1 LPGDP
6 CTSARLAGAGT
17 GTLAIDPA
25 EASRAA
31 APVVSDPLVGATVGS
46 FHVLRPL
53 GRGGMGTVYLAEH
66 PIIGSRVAIKFLH
79 ESMAASPELVARF
92 YDEAR
97 AVNRIGHE
105 NIVGIF
111 DLSMLP
117 PNRYYIVMEYLDGE
131 SLAALL
137 RRGAVSVDEGLAI
150 LVQLCDALQCAH
162 ERGVVHRDLKPDN
175 VFVLRRRG
183 APFVKLL
190 DFGIAK
196 LRDAPAGGH
205 TVAGMLVGTPEYMA
219 PEQCDNRP
227 VDARADVYALGVMA
241 YQLLTGVLPFSGGI
255 AQLLVAHLQEE
266 PRPPRSVNGLLAPA
280 LEDAILRAMRKRP
293 ADRFP
298 DMASF
303 GAALSAAREAR
314 GPAPAAAQ
322 PAPPLPAPA
331 APPRVVKV
339 VLAGEGTGRDLPA
352 TDLSRGGV
360 YLECAPPL
368 PAVFSRA
375 EVAVPGG
382 AGEATPIPAEVV
394 RVVQPAD
401 AKAWGMA
408 TGFALQFL
416 PSTPAERAAVDHL
429 AGATPAP
436 VRPEPSDA
444 AAASFLDALQSHS
457 ARTHYELLGLQPD
470 AELKDVQSRAR
481 SLRVQLERLR
491 DRKLSPSHAGLV
503 APLLARVA
511 FAADVV
517 GSAAER
523 LAYDAG
529 IGNLA
534 GVARCIAAGLP
545 ERLLAERRQEFLR
558 SRPGSEERARA
569 CLSRAKVARAV
580 GNLAFARAQYE
591 EALGADPLDLDA
603 HRDYW
608 ALRRELDGPPR

>member
-1 LPGDP
+1 
-6 CTSARLAGAGT
+6 
-17 GTLAIDPA
+17 
-25 EASRAA
+25 
-31 APVVSDPLVGATVGS
+31 
-46 FHVLRPL
+46 
-53 GRGGMGTVYLAEH
+53 
-66 PIIGSRVAIKFLH
+66 
-79 ESMAASPELVARF
+79 
-92 YDEAR
+92 
-97 AVNRIGHE
+97 
-105 NIVGIF
+105 
-111 DLSMLP
+111 
-117 PNRYYIVMEYLDGE
+117 
-131 SLAALL
+131 
-137 RRGAVSVDEGLAI
+137 
-150 LVQLCDALQCAH
+150 
-162 ERGVVHRDLKPDN
+162 
-175 VFVLRRRG
+175 
-183 APFVKLL
+183 
-190 DFGIAK
+190 
-196 LRDAPAGGH
+196 
-205 TVAGMLVGTPEYMA
+205 MLVGTPEYMA

-241 YQLLTGVLPFSGGI
+241 YQLLTGVLPFSGSI

-280 LEDAILRAMRKRP
+280 LEEAILRALRKRP
-293 ADRFP
+293 DDRFP

-303 GAALSAAREAR
+303 GAALSAARQAR
-314 GPAPAAAQ
+314 GAPAATP
-322 PAPPLPAPA
+322 PAPSPPGPA
-331 APPRVVKV
+331 APPRTVRVE
-339 VLAGEGTGRDLPA
+339 LAGEGRVRELPA
-352 TDLSRGGV
+352 TDVTRGGV

-368 PAVFSRA
+368 PAAFSRA
-375 EVAVPGG
+375 VVTVPGG
-382 AGEATPIPAEVV
+382 PEESTSIPAEVV

-416 PSTPAERAAVDHL
+416 PVTPAERVAVDRL

-444 AAASFLDALQSHS
+444 AAASFLDALQAH
-457 ARTHYELLGLQPD
+457 AAGTHYELLGLPPD
-470 AELKDVQSRAR
+470 AELKEVQSRAR

-491 DRKLSPSHAGLV
+491 GRTLSPRHAALV

-545 ERLLAERRQEFLR
+545 ERLLAERRQEYLR
-558 SRPGSEERARA
+558 TRHGAEERARG

-603 HRDYW
+603 HREYW
-608 ALRRELDGPPR
+608 ALRRELAGPPR